1 MKLEDIKMKVL
12 IRVRSVMLLSS
23 QSHVKA
29 QRLSGRYI
37 GIDCLKVS
45 FRLPLEFHIPGNR

>member
-1 MKLEDIKMKVL
+1 MKVL
-12 IRVRSVMLLSS
+12 IQVRSVMLLSS

-37 GIDCLKVS
+37 EIDCLKVS
-45 FRLPLEFHIPGNR
+45 FRLPVGFHTPGL